1 MSSFRHELDQQA
13 RNLSDLRSVDVTGAP
28 NWERRLVA
36 AYQQHRKP
44 LVDTAQYLLG
54 CRAKAEDVVQDAFLK
69 VWDQGFADNVR
80 DEGRFLHRVV
90 RNLAIDRLRRLALE
104 NRFAA
109 CDVDVEEEAGVLSAS
124 PERQLAGTRALHHA
138 LSSLAELPARVQKVL
153 MLTRVEGLTQREVA
167 LAIGVSPTLINF
179 MLKDALAHCRGSLD
193 QSYPF

>member
-80 DEGRFLHRVV
+80 DEGRLCFRLHQNGSWLEPGHCTMRCLLSQSCLLVY
-90 RNLAIDRLRRLALE
+90 RR
-104 NRFAA
+104 
-109 CDVDVEEEAGVLSAS
+109 C
-124 PERQLAGTRALHHA
+124 
-138 LSSLAELPARVQKVL
+138 
-153 MLTRVEGLTQREVA
+153 
-167 LAIGVSPTLINF
+167 
-179 MLKDALAHCRGSLD
+179 
-193 QSYPF
+193 

>member
-1 MSSFRHELDQQA
+1 M
-13 RNLSDLRSVDVTGAP
+13 
-28 NWERRLVA
+28 
-36 AYQQHRKP
+36 
-44 LVDTAQYLLG
+44 
-54 CRAKAEDVVQDAFLK
+54 
-69 VWDQGFADNVR
+69 
-80 DEGRFLHRVV
+80 
-90 RNLAIDRLRRLALE
+90 
-104 NRFAA
+104 
-109 CDVDVEEEAGVLSAS
+109 LSAS